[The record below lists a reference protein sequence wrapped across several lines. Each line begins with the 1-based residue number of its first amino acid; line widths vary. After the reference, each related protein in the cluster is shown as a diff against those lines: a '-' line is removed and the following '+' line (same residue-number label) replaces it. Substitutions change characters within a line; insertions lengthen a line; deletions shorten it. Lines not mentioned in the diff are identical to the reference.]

1 MGKEVLAMEEHTI
14 QLLKEC
20 DSGCKMAV
28 SSMDQIMEFVPEGKL
43 KRIIGGYEEK
53 HRELGN
59 DAAKQLKELGQTGKE
74 PEMMASAFSWM
85 STEMK
90 MMMKGDEKQAAR
102 IMMDGCNMG
111 IKSICGY
118 ENQFAG
124 ASKESMALAEK
135 LVKTEEAFRDDMKQF
150 V

>member
-1 MGKEVLAMEEHTI
+1 MEEHTI

-28 SSMDQIMEFVPEGKL
+28 SSMDQILEFVPEGKL

-59 DAAKQLKELGQTGKE
+59 DAAKQLMALGQTGKE

-90 MMMKGDEKQAAR
+90 MMMKGDEKQAAK
-102 IMMDGCNMG
+102 IIMDGCNMG
-111 IKSICGY
+111 IKSICGFQ
-118 ENQFAG
+118 NQYAG
-124 ASKESMALAEK
+124 ASKESMALSEK
-135 LVKTEEAFRDDMKQF
+135 LVKTEETFRDEMKPF

>member
-1 MGKEVLAMEEHTI
+1 MEEHTI